1 MRSGFIIRE
10 EIKRYAMALEWVMR
24 YNEGRGKTDEW
35 KYLPQSFLFKRLTE
49 EVKELELELLPVRP
63 EQERVRHES
72 LDVGALAF
80 YIWYNSKLK
89 DNEGLGNVDLSFP

>member
-1 MRSGFIIRE
+1 MECFIIRE
-10 EIKRYAMALEWVMR
+10 EIKRYAVALEWVMR

-35 KYLPQSFLFKRLTE
+35 KYLPLSHLHKRLAE
-49 EVKELELELLPVRP
+49 EVKELDLEILPIKP
-63 EQERVRHES
+63 DQKKVRHEA

-89 DNEGLGNVDLSFP
+89 DGEGLGNVNLSFP